1 GLCGRRWS
9 RPTIRLSSDRLP
21 TGPRP
26 QNQRLPPT
34 TKPPDLIAYIL
45 GMDSRSTDNIHS
57 FASTFLCV
65 VRGRRLYCFLV
76 ILSYWH
82 SPGYSQ
88 LAHGLPESV
97 VYVI

>member
-1 GLCGRRWS
+1 MGYVVGGGLIRR
-9 RPTIRLSSDRLP
+9 SDFLP
-21 TGPRP
+21 TGSTA
-26 QNQRLPPT
+26 QIQRSSPT

-76 ILSYWH
+76 ILI
-82 SPGYSQ
+82 
-88 LAHGLPESV
+88 LALTGLLSV
-97 VYVI
+97 GAWSTGVGRPRHLSLR